1 MTVSLVHYLLSTLTR
16 HIQLCGECKDH
27 KMWDGFT
34 IQCKIKGER
43 KQFTTCNKIKYV
55 KREAFL
61 KNPKNGLITA
71 KLRGLGGVI
80 KILFSKSEVWYQ
92 RQCNGPNCK
101 ILVPK

>member
-55 KREAFL
+55 RREPFL
-61 KNPKNGLITA
+61 KIPKTVNKCQTEGV
-71 KLRGLGGVI
+71 GGVT
-80 KILFSKSEVWYQ
+80 KKLFSKSYTYLTLST
-92 RQCNGPNCK
+92 G
-101 ILVPK
+101 